1 MVYHSVKLDL
11 NTTYLNLISIEEDNI
26 AKFILLLP
34 ELGSIGF
41 IRSLRNNSYYIIDSE
56 WNELDEHMDWNKPRS
71 PGCMYDNNL
80 N

>member
-11 NTTYLNLISIEEDNI
+11 NTTGLNLISIEEDNI

-56 WNELDEHMDWNKPRS
+56 WNELYEHICIGINFDRQVV
-71 PGCMYDNNL
+71 CMIRI
-80 N
+80 